1 MNTIKT
7 ITAKNGQT
15 YYYLAGKRISQ
26 AKALALM
33 AETQTATPANDVPKM
48 QAQADAP
55 KAQIAVSNLPRHQFI
70 AKQTDYIKRQEL
82 LAQRTHYISQRAN
95 KAKATLKGM
104 CKVSALTF
112 LLIAVVALT
121 GLVSSAITIASITV
135 LLAVSTPLMLTA
147 YRSMTNAVDKIRLEQ
162 EQCLLKVGEYA
173 EPHKHLS
180 AFIQSKVGNY
190 NHTRL
195 VSGI

>member
-7 ITAKNGQT
+7 IIAKNGQT

-33 AETQTATPANDVPKM
+33 AETQTATPANDELKV

-55 KAQIAVSNLPRHQFI
+55 KAQVMLSSLPRIDFI
-70 AKQTDYIKRQEL
+70 AKQTDYVKRQEL
-82 LAQRTHYISQRAN
+82 LAQRTHYISQRAD

-112 LLIAVVALT
+112 LILAIAALT
-121 GLVSSAITIASITV
+121 GLVSSVVTIASISA
-135 LLAVSTPLMLTA
+135 LLAVSAPLMLTA
-147 YRSMTNAVDKIRLEQ
+147 YRSMTNAVDKIRSEQ

-173 EPHKHLS
+173 EPERHLS
-180 AFIQSKVGNY
+180 TFIQSKVGNY
-190 NHTRL
+190 NYTRL
-195 VSGI
+195 LAGI